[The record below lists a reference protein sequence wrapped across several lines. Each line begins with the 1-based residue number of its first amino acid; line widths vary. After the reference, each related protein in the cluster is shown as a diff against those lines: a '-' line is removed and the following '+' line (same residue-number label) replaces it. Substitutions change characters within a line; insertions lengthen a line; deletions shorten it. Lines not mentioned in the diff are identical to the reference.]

1 MVREARL
8 ETKGGEGEIWVV
20 GRGVGGVAAK
30 QKGFLPDSAHLHTGR
45 T

>member
-8 ETKGGEGEIWVV
+8 EKKGGEGEIW
-20 GRGVGGVAAK
+20 GVGGVAAK
-30 QKGFLPDSAHLHTGR
+30 QKGFLPVSAHLHTGR